1 MKKDYFFW
9 LLEWFHSQCDGD
21 WEHSHGIE
29 IGTLDNPGWYITIN
43 LEGTECEGK
52 AFKDKIVERSEHD
65 WFHCFIRDKKFEGPC
80 GPLNLPEVLKV
91 FHNWVKEDK

>member
-1 MKKDYFFW
+1 MELKQ
-9 LLEWFHSQCDGD
+9 EPS
-21 WEHSHGIE
+21 
-29 IGTLDNPGWYITIN
+29 DNPGWYITIN

-80 GPLNLPEVLKV
+80 APLNLPEVLKI
-91 FHNWVKEDK
+91 FHNWVKEDKQALFLVNIR